1 VKISALDAVLETFG
15 TKAHTHANCKE
26 DIKSRTWWTKK
37 NENYHAA
44 MQSKLLQ
51 ARGIIQK
58 ASQYL
63 EVTTKFTPIEQQG
76 SELTKRW
83 ESI

>member
-1 VKISALDAVLETFG
+1 
-15 TKAHTHANCKE
+15 
-26 DIKSRTWWTKK
+26 
-37 NENYHAA
+37 

-83 ESI
+83 ESIWSHVKRWLKQRNQTDSVLTLDL